1 MMMDKKS
8 LLEHGL
14 LEQYLLGELN
24 ATQCEQIEV
33 LLASDAELKAH
44 FDALELNFENIGL
57 DNSISPPAVVKSQ
70 LLARIKIA
78 PAQTPEAETSKVVSF
93 TPRSNTKYYLGIVA
107 SIAALLMIG
116 SFWMYSQ
123 LNAVKQQLQTVETN
137 NTLLN
142 TTIETLNTELERT
155 SSFYSDIVG
164 PDTQQYI
171 LKGNALAP
179 EAKVVSYVNH
189 KSKSVVINTERLP
202 ELDDDHDYQ
211 MWADVE
217 GEMIDMGVISKDKT
231 LMIMAYIDHAESL
244 NITIEPAG
252 GNDHPTVA
260 RLVTNVYLR

>member
-24 ATQCEQIEV
+24 ATQCEQIED
-33 LLASDAELKAH
+33 LLASDAELKTH
-44 FDALELNFENIGL
+44 FDALELNFENLGL
-57 DNSISPPAVVKSQ
+57 DNSIPPPAVVKSQ
-70 LLARIKIA
+70 LLAHIKTA
-78 PAQTPEAETSKVVSF
+78 PTEINKLDTPKVVALNPS
-93 TPRSNTKYYLGIVA
+93 SNTKYYLSIAA
-107 SIAALLMIG
+107 SVAALLMIG
-116 SFWMYSQ
+116 SFWMYSK
-123 LNAVKQQLQTVETN
+123 LNQVKQQLQTVETN
-137 NTLLN
+137 NTELN
-142 TTIETLNTELERT
+142 TTIESLNTELERT
-155 SSFYSDIVG
+155 NTFYTDIVN
-164 PDTQQYI
+164 PDTEQYI

-179 EAKVVSYVNH
+179 DAKVVSYVNH
-189 KSKSVVINTERLP
+189 KSKSVVINTELLP
-202 ELDDDHDYQ
+202 VLDADHDYQ

-231 LMIMAYIDHAESL
+231 LMTMAYIDHAESL

>member
-8 LLEHGL
+8 LLENGL

-24 ATQCEQIEV
+24 ATQCEQIEEV
-33 LLASDAELKAH
+33 LASDAELKAH
-44 FDALELNFENIGL
+44 FEALELNFENLGL
-57 DNSISPPAVVKSQ
+57 DNSIPPPAVVKSQ
-70 LLARIKIA
+70 LLAHIKTA
-78 PAQTPEAETSKVVSF
+78 PTETPKVVALNPS
-93 TPRSNTKYYLGIVA
+93 SNTKYYLGIAA
-107 SIAALLMIG
+107 SVAALLMVG
-116 SFWMYSQ
+116 SFWMYSK
-123 LNAVKQQLQTVETN
+123 LNEVKQQLQTVETN
-137 NTLLN
+137 NSQLN

-155 SSFYSDIVG
+155 NTFYTGLVN
-164 PDTQQYI
+164 PDTEQYI

-179 EAKVVSYVNH
+179 DAKVVSYVNH

-217 GEMIDMGVISKDKT
+217 GEMIDMGVISKGKT
-231 LMIMAYIDHAESL
+231 LMTMAYIDHAESL